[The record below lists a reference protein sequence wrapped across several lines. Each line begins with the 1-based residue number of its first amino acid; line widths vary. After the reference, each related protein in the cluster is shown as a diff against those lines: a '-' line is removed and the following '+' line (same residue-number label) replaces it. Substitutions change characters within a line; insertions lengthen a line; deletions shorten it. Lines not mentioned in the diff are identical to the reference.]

1 MNPRVARIIDVKPFL
16 ITVEWTNGEK
26 KSIDFAEFLADEK
39 NKKSVFSRLLQ
50 KEIFSQVKTDGRTLY
65 WDSMTEMID
74 TDGSR
79 ISAPIDFCPDV
90 LYGLAKK
97 TS

>member
-39 NKKSVFSRLLQ
+39 NKKSIHRSKQ
-50 KEIFSQVKTDGRTLY
+50 
-65 WDSMTEMID
+65 TEEHFI
-74 TDGSR
+74 G
-79 ISAPIDFCPDV
+79 IP
-90 LYGLAKK
+90 
-97 TS
+97 